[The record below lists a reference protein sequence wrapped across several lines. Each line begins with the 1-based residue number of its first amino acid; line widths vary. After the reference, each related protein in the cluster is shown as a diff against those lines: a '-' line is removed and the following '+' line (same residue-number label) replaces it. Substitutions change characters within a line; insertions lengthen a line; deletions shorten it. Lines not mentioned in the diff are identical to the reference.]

1 MKCREC
7 GTETKY
13 FKQIFANGTKHITE
27 RCPICGTTAD
37 PKRPFLPAYTVA
49 DIDSL
54 PTWGVATEYV
64 QQQQELAVRSKPKP
78 VYFKL
83 NLRSAAER
91 R

>member
-27 RCPICGTTAD
+27 RCPICGTIAD
-37 PKRPFLPAYTVA
+37 PKRPFLPNTTA

-54 PTWGVATEYV
+54 PVWGVATEYV
-64 QQQQELAVRSKPKP
+64 EQQQEMALFSKPKP
-78 VYFKL
+78 VYFHL
-83 NLRSAAER
+83 NLRK
-91 R
+91 

>member
-37 PKRPFLPAYTVA
+37 PKRPFLPSDTA

-54 PTWGVATEYV
+54 PVWGVATEYV
-64 QQQQELAVRSKPKP
+64 EQQQELANFAKSKPKP
-78 VYFKL
+78 VYFHL
-83 NLRSAAER
+83 NLRK
-91 R
+91 